1 VVPEVDNTDEIDVDP
16 VAGHVAGIGPADP
29 AVSSK
34 NVSLG
39 TIGMGIYTFHVS
51 IC

>member
-1 VVPEVDNTDEIDVDP
+1 MAQVDAVGNIL
-16 VAGHVAGIGPADP
+16 P

-39 TIGMGIYTFHVS
+39 SLSSPRVGS
-51 IC
+51 